1 MLPARRDHARAA
13 LRFALDVHA
22 AAAATS
28 LPDSAVAA
36 GGGGVLEHVQVRV
49 GLHSGAVTAGVIGH
63 LRARFCVFGGAA
75 LALKDAWFCTPFAD
89 APPLADTVNVASRS
103 TSQPACLRTPTL
115 C

>member
-22 AAAATS
+22 AAATS

-36 GGGGVLEHVQVRV
+36 GGGGLLEHVQVRV

-75 LALKDAWFCTPFAD
+75 
-89 APPLADTVNVASRS
+89 
-103 TSQPACLRTPTL
+103 
-115 C
+115 